1 YEGEVTARE
10 ARALGIH
17 WVFFPVA
24 DVNNNPDNPI
34 INIRSYGE
42 NPQDVAAYDS
52 EFIAGAHSDP
62 ANLVLTTAK
71 HFPGHGDTATDS
83 HMNMATITG
92 GRQRLS
98 EVEFVPFRACI
109 QKGVDAVMTAHIAVP
124 ALEEADVP
132 ATLSR
137 VLLTKVLREE
147 LGFRGIIVTDAL
159 EMHGIANGFSVGD
172 AAVRSIEAGADV
184 LLMPPDP
191 EAAINAVV
199 AAVHGGRLTQKRIEQ
214 SVMRVLSA
222 KVKLGLPAKRLVN
235 LDAVDS
241 IINSPESNARA
252 QQIADRAVTL
262 IKNKAEAV
270 PLRDPSKTCFMIL
283 TESRSAVMG
292 QALAQEIHRRT
303 TASVA
308 FVDNSMP
315 DIELNQAAQQTS
327 ACGAVVVAA
336 FASVAAYRGDVALG
350 GGFPALLTKLIASG
364 KPMVLVALG
373 NPYLL
378 RNFPEVSAYLTTYST
393 VPPSEIAAV
402 KALFGEIA
410 VDGKLPITIPGIA
423 NYGDGIHLD
432 ATVKNAPAASVP

>member
-1 YEGEVTARE
+1 
-10 ARALGIH
+10 
-17 WVFFPVA
+17 
-24 DVNNNPDNPI
+24 
-34 INIRSYGE
+34 
-42 NPQDVAAYDS
+42 
-52 EFIAGAHSDP
+52 
-62 ANLVLTTAK
+62 
-71 HFPGHGDTATDS
+71 
-83 HMNMATITG
+83 
-92 GRQRLS
+92 
-98 EVEFVPFRACI
+98 
-109 QKGVDAVMTAHIAVP
+109 
-124 ALEEADVP
+124 
-132 ATLSR
+132 
-137 VLLTKVLREE
+137 
-147 LGFRGIIVTDAL
+147 
-159 EMHGIANGFSVGD
+159 
-172 AAVRSIEAGADV
+172 
-184 LLMPPDP
+184 
-191 EAAINAVV
+191 
-199 AAVHGGRLTQKRIEQ
+199 
-214 SVMRVLSA
+214 
-222 KVKLGLPAKRLVN
+222 
-235 LDAVDS
+235 
-241 IINSPESNARA
+241 
-252 QQIADRAVTL
+252 
-262 IKNKAEAV
+262 
-270 PLRDPSKTCFMIL
+270 
-283 TESRSAVMG
+283 MG

-327 ACGAVVVAA
+327 ACEAVVVAA